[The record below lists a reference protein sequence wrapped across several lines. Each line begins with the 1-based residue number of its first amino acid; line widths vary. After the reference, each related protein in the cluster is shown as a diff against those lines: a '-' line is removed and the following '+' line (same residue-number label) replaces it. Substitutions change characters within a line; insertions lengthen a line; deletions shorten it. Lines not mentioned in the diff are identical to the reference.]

1 MNNNLLKLTLLLAS
15 SLTIMSGA
23 TISPSLPQMAKVFAD
38 VPDAVFLS
46 KLVLTLP
53 ALFIAIWAPIA
64 GKIIDKTGRLKLFYT
79 SLILYAIGGCSG
91 FVLDNIYLILAGR
104 AVLGIAVGGIM
115 TITITLIGDYF
126 ENEERT
132 KFLGYQAAFVGL
144 GGIVFI
150 TAGGIL
156 ADMNWRYPFLIY
168 IFSLVP
174 LILAAIYLYEP
185 ERKRDKHS
193 KTVSISALPKIAL
206 LIFTSAFIGMLF
218 FYLVPVQIPFL
229 LEELGITSNKL
240 SGYAIAFTTV
250 SGLIFSLLYSKIKA
264 KLSYRYIVALIFLCF
279 GIGYSLIFIANT
291 YVLVLTVTFLVGIG
305 SGLLNPGINSWVL
318 EVVKPQERGLA
329 TGLLT
334 TSLFLGQFLS
344 PIAIS
349 PLINWVGLQ
358 SAFLII
364 GITGL
369 LLAVVY
375 LLLGIKDRNDNTN
388 LSNLRKDD

>member
-1 MNNNLLKLTLLLAS
+1 MNTNLLKLTLLLAS

-23 TISPSLPQMAKVFAD
+23 TISPSLPQMAKVFVE
-38 VPDAVFLS
+38 VPNAVFLS

-64 GKIIDKTGRLKLFYT
+64 GKIIDKTGRLKLFYI

-91 FVLDNIYLILAGR
+91 FFLDNLYLILAGR
-104 AVLGIAVGGIM
+104 AILGIAVGGIM

-132 KFLGYQAAFVGL
+132 KFLGYQAAFVGM
-144 GGIVFI
+144 GGIIFI

-168 IFSLVP
+168 VLSLIP
-174 LILAAIYLYEP
+174 LILAAIYMYEP
-185 ERKRDKHS
+185 EREKNEYS
-193 KTVSISALPKIAL
+193 NAISISALPKITL
-206 LIFTSAFIGMLF
+206 LIFISAFVGMLF

-240 SGYAIAFTTV
+240 SGYAIACTTV
-250 SGLIFSLLYSKIKA
+250 SGLIFSLLYSRIKA
-264 KLSYRYIVALIFLCF
+264 KFSYKPIVALIFLCF
-279 GIGYSLIFIANT
+279 GIGYSLIYVANT

-318 EVVKPQERGLA
+318 EVVSPQQRGLA

-334 TSLFLGQFLS
+334 TSLFIGQFLS

-349 PLINWVGLQ
+349 PLIYWVGLQ
-358 SAFLII
+358 AAFLII

-369 LLAVVY
+369 LLAVIY
-375 LLLGIKDRNDNTN
+375 LLIGLKDRNKNKQ
-388 LSNLRKDD
+388 LSKA